1 MRVLRIFRIYFL
13 IFLFYLSSSVF
24 PQNKDHT
31 NSNLTQDWIFGDGP
45 EPKWVIELLHGAYQ
59 NVKED
64 NSYILKVPVTGSGI
78 KYSASVD
85 GNADIKQDGDY
96 LIISPFENFN
106 GTILVNLSLDM
117 SFILNVQSVNDKPIL
132 SSIPDQEINED
143 EVFNIVDGYF
153 RTKFAIS

>member
-1 MRVLRIFRIYFL
+1 MKVLIIFRIYFF
-13 IFLFYLSSSVF
+13 IFSFCSFSSVF
-24 PQNKDHT
+24 SQNKDHI

-85 GNADIKQDGDY
+85 G
-96 LIISPFENFN
+96 
-106 GTILVNLSLDM
+106 LSL
-117 SFILNVQSVNDKPIL
+117 IHI
-132 SSIPDQEINED
+132 
-143 EVFNIVDGYF
+143 
-153 RTKFAIS
+153 

>member
-1 MRVLRIFRIYFL
+1 MRALRIFKKYFF
-13 IFLFYLSSSVF
+13 IFSFCLSSSVF
-24 PQNKDHT
+24 PQSEDDTKN
-31 NSNLTQDWIFGDGP
+31 NLTQDWIFGDGP

-96 LIISPFENFN
+96 LIISPVENFN

-117 SFILNVQSVNDKPIL
+117 SFILL
-132 SSIPDQEINED
+132 SLIHI
-143 EVFNIVDGYF
+143 
-153 RTKFAIS
+153 

>member
-1 MRVLRIFRIYFL
+1 MKVLIIFRIYFFVFSFCL
-13 IFLFYLSSSVF
+13 YSSVF
-24 PQNKDHT
+24 SQNKDNT
-31 NSNLTQDWIFGDGP
+31 NNNLTQDWIFGDGP

-85 GNADIKQDGDY
+85 GNAEIKQDGDY

-143 EVFNIVDGYF
+143 EVFNIVDGYL
-153 RTKFAIS
+153 RTKFTIS